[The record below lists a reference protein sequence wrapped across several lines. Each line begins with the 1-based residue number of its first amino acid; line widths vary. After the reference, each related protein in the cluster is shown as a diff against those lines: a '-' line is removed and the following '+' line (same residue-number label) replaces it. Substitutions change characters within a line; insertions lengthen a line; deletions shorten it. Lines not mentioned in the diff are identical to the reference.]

1 MAKISVMTA
10 SFDTDADG
18 NGDIIELQVLE
29 KYDPSS
35 RFWPA
40 YGTPSVV
47 DKCVG
52 WGKRVVR

>member
-1 MAKISVMTA
+1 MTA